1 MAGFQP
7 NGPIAQLDR
16 VPDFESGGRGFE
28 SSSVR
33 HHISKK
39 IKIILINGSL
49 KGLVGCSLRLLESR
63 LIIPLLSWMSNEE
76 WIKLLQEL
84 SANC

>member
-33 HHISKK
+33 H
-39 IKIILINGSL
+39 
-49 KGLVGCSLRLLESR
+49 LLPQIAQIP
-63 LIIPLLSWMSNEE
+63 IIPRITSLFQYYTSGCL
-76 WIKLLQEL
+76 I
-84 SANC
+84 